1 VNHPFCSPAPLR
13 VGRRLRLGLTAW
25 VFLYGALILPACS
38 ERASAKKVPVTL
50 QIGVAAPRAGVPG
63 GGASTFRTSYLLF
76 ETLVGIGPDGR
87 PLLKLVASD
96 PEWLPDRLGLRL
108 RLRPDVKFHDGTLL
122 TPELTRQ
129 ILLAAMREP
138 AAISYKSV
146 TSIDIDGTDSIILR
160 LSRPEAFLLS
170 DLAGTGIVQANKPDI
185 GTGPYKLV
193 PNDEK
198 KNDEQKDGE
207 KKDHV
212 KPTRFAAFDDYY
224 RGRPSIDFVE
234 VKEYQEQRKAWAA
247 LMRGDINAVHEITPG
262 AVGFVE
268 AQKTINTYSY
278 LRPYYLQLG
287 FNLRHPVLGRVA
299 TRQALSQAVD
309 RQQIIDLALNTRGQV
324 AEGPIWPSHWAYSTA
339 QKPYG
344 YNPEAA
350 TLRLDAAGLTLK
362 PGVKPGDMPNRFR
375 FTCLTVANEERYE
388 KMALVLQKQFH
399 SIGVEMDIEVL
410 PLREMLGRTRS
421 GQFDA
426 FLLERS
432 SGRSLAWTY
441 MAFHSR
447 LAPVLFFAD
456 TGYSAADDALERLRS
471 TTAESDIRTA
481 VGDLQQVFYQ
491 DPPAIFLAW
500 PNVTRAVSTRFEV
513 PPPDQEGRDVMSS
526 LWLWRPVDAQ
536 R

>member
-1 VNHPFCSPAPLR
+1 
-13 VGRRLRLGLTAW
+13 
-25 VFLYGALILPACS
+25 
-38 ERASAKKVPVTL
+38 
-50 QIGVAAPRAGVPG
+50 
-63 GGASTFRTSYLLF
+63 
-76 ETLVGIGPDGR
+76 
-87 PLLKLVASD
+87 
-96 PEWLPDRLGLRL
+96 
-108 RLRPDVKFHDGTLL
+108 
-122 TPELTRQ
+122 
-129 ILLAAMREP
+129 MREP
-138 AAISYKSV
+138 SPISYKSV
-146 TSIDIDGTDSIILR
+146 TSIDIEGTDSIILR

-185 GTGPYKLV
+185 GTGPYKV
-193 PNDEK
+193 IPTAAEDKDEK
-198 KNDEQKDGE
+198 DKSTTRHSEGKI
-207 KKDHV
+207 
-212 KPTRFAAFDDYY
+212 TRFAAFDDYY
-224 RGRPSIDFVE
+224 RGRPAIDFVDVE
-234 VKEYQEQRKAWAA
+234 EFREQRSAWAA

-278 LRPYYLQLG
+278 LRPFYLQLV
-287 FNLRHPVLGRVA
+287 FNLRHPVLGKVA

-309 RQQIIDLALNTRGQV
+309 RQQIIDLALNKRGQV

-362 PGVKPGDMPNRFR
+362 PGAKPGDMPNRFR
-375 FTCLTVANEERYE
+375 FTCLTVANDERYE
-388 KMALVLQKQFH
+388 KMALVLQKQLY
-399 SIGVEMDIEVL
+399 SIGVEMDIQVL
-410 PLREMLGRTRS
+410 PLREMLARTRS

-441 MAFHSR
+441 MAFHSQ

-456 TGYSAADDALERLRS
+456 AGYSAADGVLERLRS

-513 PPPDQEGRDVMSS
+513 PADQEGRDVMSS

-536 R
+536 K